1 MLSLNECRK
10 IIEEYKLTLS
20 DDELTTLRDWIY
32 HTVGN
37 AIEIVEQR
45 ENEVLNKTI
54 KTEPHEKKGDNLY

>member
-1 MLSLNECRK
+1 MWLGGWIR
-10 IIEEYKLTLS
+10 LTLS